1 MNEKIIDDD
10 NNDNKNNIIINNS
23 GKTNS
28 QIIDKN
34 SNIEN
39 GDNSNE
45 NSDDNISIE
54 SDSNYDEL
62 EQINPFQNARVS
74 RKDELKN
81 ISKEI
86 LISELIS
93 DIRTQHAIF
102 EIRNYINEQLT
113 FNIKEISYS
122 VYKNLRKIKSIGLF
136 LYFFLVFFEE
146 PWFCKNNTLFIKPRG
161 NCSPPMAFANFYRL
175 NTYVY
180 RTIELL
186 LLFTFL
192 IVQRQLYQQRLLIK
206 NINKPY
212 IIIQNILFVLLI
224 LCVIDII
231 VGLITSR
238 FPMLNFFLR
247 GFNIILLLRHLRLA
261 WSNIMLI
268 FYGTKTLFL
277 LLIINIAVFGCM
289 GYYLFGNFLNTNKEF
304 QSEYFRNYLESLYQL
319 WILLSTCNFPDIMLS
334 TLKCKFKKYNIFFF
348 VFYILI
354 NYLLILGLLKALFFT
369 KYFDIYSNEAL
380 KNIEEISMYR
390 RKKIKKNKILQIISD
405 FIGNESQIDQIENNN
420 SNAISSNTQSY
431 LNDKSQSDLSEK
443 NSKLNNIRKDLS
455 KKEKKIKDEK
465 RKKIEEIKKL
475 FRVPPDIPD
484 DNNTNKKKKKLE
496 KGIKTLINIKSK
508 FNLDEG
514 DNFEKILIV
523 LDLYEL
529 KDSILNYEIKEVSVK
544 KILQQNE
551 IFKKIATKRF
561 EIMIEI
567 IDLILIF
574 LPYYF
579 KETYEKNYPNG
590 FKIFF
595 KIISILQCLWTILYF
610 PEFMYLLNELK
621 IKKFIKK
628 DFLRFF
634 FHIVNFIFLTCI
646 ICQEYFL
653 FSDNQELF
661 DLLLEFTKIIVGLRF
676 FRLFVLLSYF
686 SEFKV
691 ISKTIKNMQT
701 LFIRNLLNLLSF
713 FFLFSTLSMVLTGG
727 NIETTSFK
735 DNDQIPNNYFHI
747 NFNDFPSS
755 FISCFA
761 LIMVNNLQI
770 IAKSLSYKKD
780 DEDSTKES
788 KNTFFHMYFAT
799 FYFLSTLIILNNIQ
813 SLLLNMYLIV
823 FEENRKKKKEKN
835 KNNNE
840 NNNNDNNNN
849 KENLNN
855 I

>member
-10 NNDNKNNIIINNS
+10 NNDNKNNIINNS

-28 QIIDKN
+28 QIIDN
-34 SNIEN
+34 NNIEN
-39 GDNSNE
+39 ENNNNDNSDE
-45 NSDDNISIE
+45 NLTIE
-54 SDSNYDEL
+54 SESNYDEL
-62 EQINPFQNARVS
+62 AQINPFQNARVS
-74 RKDELKN
+74 RKDEIKN

-113 FNIKEISYS
+113 FNIKEISYT

-136 LYFFLVFFEE
+136 FYFFLVFFEE
-146 PWFCKNNTLFIKPRG
+146 PWFCKEKNTLFIKPRG

-180 RTIELL
+180 RAIELS

-192 IVQRQLYQQRLLIK
+192 IVQSKLFKQRLLIK

-212 IIIQNILFVLLI
+212 IIIQNILFVLLL

-231 VGLITSR
+231 IGLIFTR

-247 GFNIILLLRHLRLA
+247 GINIILLLRHLRLA

-289 GYYLFGNFLNTNKEF
+289 GYYLFGDFLNGDNE
-304 QSEYFRNYLESLYQL
+304 SEYFKNYLESLYQL

-334 TLKCKFKKYNIFFF
+334 TLNCKFKKYSIFFF

-405 FIGNESQIDQIENNN
+405 FIGNESKIDQVESNNN
-420 SNAISSNTQSY
+420 TISSNPQS
-431 LNDKSQSDLSEK
+431 NDKSQSDLNSEK
-443 NSKLNNIRKDLS
+443 SSQLNDIRKELA
-455 KKEKKIKDEK
+455 KKEKKLKDEK
-465 RKKIEEIKKL
+465 SKKIEEIKKL
-475 FRVPPDIPD
+475 FRVPNDN
-484 DNNTNKKKKKLE
+484 DNNSKKSKKKLD

-514 DNFEKILIV
+514 DNFEKILFV
-523 LDLYEL
+523 LDLSEL
-529 KDSILNYEIKEVSVK
+529 KDSILNYERKEVSVR

-551 IFKKIATKRF
+551 ILKKIANKRY
-561 EIMIEI
+561 EIMIEF

-574 LPYYF
+574 LPYYN
-579 KETYEKNYPNG
+579 KENIEKKYPNG

-595 KIISILQCLWTILYF
+595 KIISIIHCLWVILYF

-634 FHIVNFIFLTCI
+634 FHIFNFIFLTCA

-653 FSDNQELF
+653 FSNNLELF

-676 FRLFVLLSYF
+676 FRFFVLLSYF
-686 SEFKV
+686 SEFRV
-691 ISKTIKNMQT
+691 ISRTIKNMQT

-727 NIETTSFK
+727 NIETTSFN

-780 DEDSTKES
+780 DEDSTKEN
-788 KNTFFHMYFAT
+788 KNTSFHMYFAT

-823 FEENRKKKKEKN
+823 FEENRKKKKEKI
-835 KNNNE
+835 
-840 NNNNDNNNN
+840 NN
-849 KENLNN
+849 KEKKILDN
-855 I
+855 

>member
-10 NNDNKNNIIINNS
+10 NNDNKNNIINNS

-28 QIIDKN
+28 QIIDN
-34 SNIEN
+34 NNIEN
-39 GDNSNE
+39 ENNNNDNSDE
-45 NSDDNISIE
+45 NLTIE
-54 SDSNYDEL
+54 SESNYDEL
-62 EQINPFQNARVS
+62 AQINPFQNARVS
-74 RKDELKN
+74 RKDEIKN
-81 ISKEI
+81 ISKEV

-113 FNIKEISYS
+113 FNIKEISYT

-136 LYFFLVFFEE
+136 FYFFLVFFEE
-146 PWFCKNNTLFIKPRG
+146 PWFCKEKNTLFIKPRG

-180 RTIELL
+180 RAIELS

-192 IVQRQLYQQRLLIK
+192 IVQRKLYKQRLLIK

-212 IIIQNILFVLLI
+212 RIIQNILFVLLL

-231 VGLITSR
+231 IGLIFTR

-247 GFNIILLLRHLRLA
+247 GINIILLLRHLRLA

-289 GYYLFGNFLNTNKEF
+289 GYYLFGDFLNGDNE
-304 QSEYFRNYLESLYQL
+304 SEYFKNYLESLYQL

-334 TLKCKFKKYNIFFF
+334 TLNCKFKKYSIFFF

-405 FIGNESQIDQIENNN
+405 FIGNESKIDQVE
-420 SNAISSNTQSY
+420 SNDNTISSNPQS
-431 LNDKSQSDLSEK
+431 NDKSQSDLNSEK
-443 NSKLNNIRKDLS
+443 SSQLNDIRKELA
-455 KKEKKIKDEK
+455 KKEKKLKDEK
-465 RKKIEEIKKL
+465 SKKIEEIKKL
-475 FRVPPDIPD
+475 FRVPNDN
-484 DNNTNKKKKKLE
+484 DNNSKKSKKKLD

-514 DNFEKILIV
+514 DNFEKILFV
-523 LDLYEL
+523 LDLSEL
-529 KDSILNYEIKEVSVK
+529 KDSILNYERKEVSVR

-551 IFKKIATKRF
+551 ILKKIANKRF

-574 LPYYF
+574 LPYYN
-579 KETYEKNYPNG
+579 KENFEKKYPNE

-595 KIISILQCLWTILYF
+595 KIISILHCLWVILYF

-634 FHIVNFIFLTCI
+634 FHIFNFIFLTCA

-653 FSDNQELF
+653 FSNNLELF

-676 FRLFVLLSYF
+676 FRFFVLLSYF
-686 SEFKV
+686 SEFRV
-691 ISKTIKNMQT
+691 ISRTIKNMQT

-727 NIETTSFK
+727 NIETTSFN

-780 DEDSTKES
+780 DEDSTKEN
-788 KNTFFHMYFAT
+788 KNTSFHMYFAT

-823 FEENRKKKKEKN
+823 FEENRKKKKEKI
-835 KNNNE
+835 
-840 NNNNDNNNN
+840 NNN
-849 KENLNN
+849 KEKKILDN
-855 I
+855 

>member
-10 NNDNKNNIIINNS
+10 NNDNKNNIINNS

-28 QIIDKN
+28 QIIDN
-34 SNIEN
+34 NNIEN
-39 GDNSNE
+39 ENNNNDNSDE
-45 NSDDNISIE
+45 NLTIE
-54 SDSNYDEL
+54 SESNYDEL
-62 EQINPFQNARVS
+62 AQINPFQNARVS
-74 RKDELKN
+74 RKDEIKN
-81 ISKEI
+81 ISKEV

-113 FNIKEISYS
+113 FNIKEISYT

-146 PWFCKNNTLFIKPRG
+146 PWFCKEKNTLFIKPRG

-180 RTIELL
+180 RAIELS

-192 IVQRQLYQQRLLIK
+192 IVQRKLYKQRLLIK

-212 IIIQNILFVLLI
+212 RIIQNILFVLLL

-231 VGLITSR
+231 IGLIFTR

-247 GFNIILLLRHLRLA
+247 GINIILLLRHLRLA

-289 GYYLFGNFLNTNKEF
+289 GYYLFGDFLNDDNE
-304 QSEYFRNYLESLYQL
+304 SEYFKNYLESLYQL

-334 TLKCKFKKYNIFFF
+334 TLNCKFKKYSIFFF

-405 FIGNESQIDQIENNN
+405 FIGNESKIDQVE
-420 SNAISSNTQSY
+420 SNDNTISSNPQS
-431 LNDKSQSDLSEK
+431 NDKSQSDLNSEK
-443 NSKLNNIRKDLS
+443 SSQLNNIKKDLE
-455 KKEKKIKDEK
+455 KKEKKLKDEK
-465 RKKIEEIKKL
+465 SKKIEEIKKL
-475 FRVPPDIPD
+475 FRVPN
-484 DNNTNKKKKKLE
+484 DNDSNSKKSKKKLD

-514 DNFEKILIV
+514 DNFEKILYV
-523 LDLYEL
+523 LDLNEL
-529 KDSILNYEIKEVSVK
+529 KDSILKYERKEVSVR

-551 IFKKIATKRF
+551 ILKKIANKRF

-574 LPYYF
+574 LPYYN
-579 KETYEKNYPNG
+579 KENFEKKYPNE

-595 KIISILQCLWTILYF
+595 KIISILHCLWVILYF

-634 FHIVNFIFLTCI
+634 FHIFNFIFLTCA

-653 FSDNQELF
+653 FSNNQELF

-676 FRLFVLLSYF
+676 FRFFVLLSYF
-686 SEFKV
+686 SEFRV
-691 ISKTIKNMQT
+691 ISRTIKNMQT

-727 NIETTSFK
+727 NIETTSFN

-780 DEDSTKES
+780 DEDSTKEN
-788 KNTFFHMYFAT
+788 KNTSFHMYFAT

-823 FEENRKKKKEKN
+823 FEENRKKKKEKI
-835 KNNNE
+835 
-840 NNNNDNNNN
+840 NN
-849 KENLNN
+849 KEKKKLDN
-855 I
+855 

>member
-10 NNDNKNNIIINNS
+10 NNDNKNNIINNS

-28 QIIDKN
+28 QIIDN
-34 SNIEN
+34 NNIEN
-39 GDNSNE
+39 ENNNNDNSDE
-45 NSDDNISIE
+45 NLTIE
-54 SDSNYDEL
+54 SESNYDEL
-62 EQINPFQNARVS
+62 AQINPFQNARVS
-74 RKDELKN
+74 RKDEIKN
-81 ISKEI
+81 ISKEV

-113 FNIKEISYS
+113 FNIKEISYT

-136 LYFFLVFFEE
+136 FYFFLVFFEE
-146 PWFCKNNTLFIKPRG
+146 PWFCKEKNTLFIKPRG

-180 RTIELL
+180 RAIELS

-192 IVQRQLYQQRLLIK
+192 IVQRKLYKQRLLIK

-212 IIIQNILFVLLI
+212 RIIQNILFVLLL

-231 VGLITSR
+231 IGLIFTR

-247 GFNIILLLRHLRLA
+247 GINIILLLRHLRLA

-289 GYYLFGNFLNTNKEF
+289 GYYLFGDFLNRDNE
-304 QSEYFRNYLESLYQL
+304 SEYFKNYLESLYQL

-334 TLKCKFKKYNIFFF
+334 TLNCKFKKYSIFFF

-405 FIGNESQIDQIENNN
+405 FIGNESKIDQVE
-420 SNAISSNTQSY
+420 SNDNTISSNPQS
-431 LNDKSQSDLSEK
+431 NDKSQSDLNSEK
-443 NSKLNNIRKDLS
+443 SSQLNDIKKELA
-455 KKEKKIKDEK
+455 KKEKKLKDEK
-465 RKKIEEIKKL
+465 SKKIEEIKKL
-475 FRVPPDIPD
+475 FRVPNDN
-484 DNNTNKKKKKLE
+484 DNNSKKSKKKLD

-514 DNFEKILIV
+514 DNFEKILFV
-523 LDLYEL
+523 LDLSEL
-529 KDSILNYEIKEVSVK
+529 KDSILNYERKEVSVR

-551 IFKKIATKRF
+551 ILKKIANKRF

-574 LPYYF
+574 LPYYN
-579 KETYEKNYPNG
+579 KENFEKKYPNG
-590 FKIFF
+590 FKLFF
-595 KIISILQCLWTILYF
+595 KIISIVHCLWVILYF

-653 FSDNQELF
+653 FSGNQELF

-727 NIETTSFK
+727 NIETTSFN

-780 DEDSTKES
+780 DEDSTKEN
-788 KNTFFHMYFAT
+788 KNTSFHMYFAT

-823 FEENRKKKKEKN
+823 FEENRKKKKEKI
-835 KNNNE
+835 
-840 NNNNDNNNN
+840 NN
-849 KENLNN
+849 KEKKILDN
-855 I
+855 

>member
-10 NNDNKNNIIINNS
+10 NNDNKNNIINNS

-28 QIIDKN
+28 QIIDN
-34 SNIEN
+34 NNIEN
-39 GDNSNE
+39 ENNNNDNSDE
-45 NSDDNISIE
+45 NLTIE
-54 SDSNYDEL
+54 SESNYDEL
-62 EQINPFQNARVS
+62 AQINPFQNARVS
-74 RKDELKN
+74 RKDEIKN

-136 LYFFLVFFEE
+136 FYFFLVFFEE
-146 PWFCKNNTLFIKPRG
+146 PWFCKEKNTLFIKPRG

-180 RTIELL
+180 RAIELS

-192 IVQRQLYQQRLLIK
+192 IVQSKLFKQRLLIK

-212 IIIQNILFVLLI
+212 IIIQNILFVLLL

-231 VGLITSR
+231 IGLIFTR

-247 GFNIILLLRHLRLA
+247 GINIILLLRHLRLA

-289 GYYLFGNFLNTNKEF
+289 GYYLFGDFLNGDNE
-304 QSEYFRNYLESLYQL
+304 SEYFKNYLESLYQL

-334 TLKCKFKKYNIFFF
+334 TLNCKFKKYSIFFF

-405 FIGNESQIDQIENNN
+405 FIGNESKIDQVE
-420 SNAISSNTQSY
+420 SNDNTISSNTQS
-431 LNDKSQSDLSEK
+431 NDKSQSDLNSEK
-443 NSKLNNIRKDLS
+443 SNQLNKIRKDLD
-455 KKEKKIKDEK
+455 KKEKKLKDEK
-465 RKKIEEIKKL
+465 SKKIEEIKKL
-475 FRVPPDIPD
+475 FRVPKDN
-484 DNNTNKKKKKLE
+484 DNNSNKKKKKLD

-514 DNFEKILIV
+514 DNFEKILYV
-523 LDLYEL
+523 LDLNEL
-529 KDSILNYEIKEVSVK
+529 KDSILNYERKEVSVR

-551 IFKKIATKRF
+551 ILKKIANKRF
-561 EIMIEI
+561 EILIEI

-574 LPYYF
+574 LPYYN
-579 KETYEKNYPNG
+579 KENFEKKYPNA
-590 FKIFF
+590 FKLFF
-595 KIISILQCLWTILYF
+595 KIISIIHCLWVILYF

-634 FHIVNFIFLTCI
+634 FHIFNFIFLTCA

-653 FSDNQELF
+653 FSNNQELF

-676 FRLFVLLSYF
+676 FRFFVLLSYF
-686 SEFKV
+686 SEFRV
-691 ISKTIKNMQT
+691 ISRTIKNMQT

-727 NIETTSFK
+727 NIETTSFN

-780 DEDSTKES
+780 DEDSTKEN
-788 KNTFFHMYFAT
+788 KNTSFHMYFAT

-823 FEENRKKKKEKN
+823 FEENRKKKKEKI
-835 KNNNE
+835 
-840 NNNNDNNNN
+840 NNN
-849 KENLNN
+849 KEKKILDN
-855 I
+855 

>member
-10 NNDNKNNIIINNS
+10 NNDNKNNIINNS

-28 QIIDKN
+28 QIIDN
-34 SNIEN
+34 NNIEN
-39 GDNSNE
+39 ENNNNDNSDE
-45 NSDDNISIE
+45 NLTIE
-54 SDSNYDEL
+54 SESNYDEL
-62 EQINPFQNARVS
+62 AQINPFQNARVS
-74 RKDELKN
+74 RKDEIKN
-81 ISKEI
+81 ISKEV

-136 LYFFLVFFEE
+136 FYFFLVFFEE
-146 PWFCKNNTLFIKPRG
+146 PWFCKEKNTLFIKPRG

-180 RTIELL
+180 RAIELSL
-186 LLFTFL
+186 LLTFL
-192 IVQRQLYQQRLLIK
+192 IVQSKLFKQRLLIK

-231 VGLITSR
+231 IGLIFTR

-247 GFNIILLLRHLRLA
+247 GINIILLLRHLRLA

-289 GYYLFGNFLNTNKEF
+289 GYYLFGDFLNGDNE
-304 QSEYFRNYLESLYQL
+304 SEYFKNYLESLYQL

-334 TLKCKFKKYNIFFF
+334 TLNCKFKKYSIFFF

-405 FIGNESQIDQIENNN
+405 FIGNESKIDQVE
-420 SNAISSNTQSY
+420 SNDNTISSNPQS
-431 LNDKSQSDLSEK
+431 NDKSQSDLNSEK
-443 NSKLNNIRKDLS
+443 SSQLNNIKKDLE
-455 KKEKKIKDEK
+455 KKEKKLKDEK
-465 RKKIEEIKKL
+465 SKKIEEIKKL
-475 FRVPPDIPD
+475 FRVPN
-484 DNNTNKKKKKLE
+484 DNDSNSKKSKKKLD

-514 DNFEKILIV
+514 DNFEKILYV
-523 LDLYEL
+523 LDLNEL
-529 KDSILNYEIKEVSVK
+529 KDSILKYERKEVSVR

-551 IFKKIATKRF
+551 ILKKIANKRF

-574 LPYYF
+574 LPYYN
-579 KETYEKNYPNG
+579 KENFEKKYPNE

-595 KIISILQCLWTILYF
+595 KIISILHCLWVILYF

-634 FHIVNFIFLTCI
+634 FHIFNFIFLTCA

-653 FSDNQELF
+653 FSNNQELF

-686 SEFKV
+686 SEFRV

-727 NIETTSFK
+727 NIETTSFN

-780 DEDSTKES
+780 DEDSTKEN
-788 KNTFFHMYFAT
+788 KNTSFHMYFAT

-823 FEENRKKKKEKN
+823 FEENRKKKKEKI
-835 KNNNE
+835 
-840 NNNNDNNNN
+840 NNN
-849 KENLNN
+849 KEKKILDN
-855 I
+855 

>member
-10 NNDNKNNIIINNS
+10 NNDNKNNIINNS

-28 QIIDKN
+28 QIIDN
-34 SNIEN
+34 NNIEN
-39 GDNSNE
+39 ENNNNDNSDE
-45 NSDDNISIE
+45 NLTIE
-54 SDSNYDEL
+54 SESNYDEL
-62 EQINPFQNARVS
+62 AQINPFQNARVS
-74 RKDELKN
+74 RKDEIKN
-81 ISKEI
+81 ISKEV

-113 FNIKEISYS
+113 FNIKEISYT

-136 LYFFLVFFEE
+136 FYFFLVFFEE
-146 PWFCKNNTLFIKPRG
+146 PWFCKEKNTLFIKPRG

-180 RTIELL
+180 RAIELS

-192 IVQRQLYQQRLLIK
+192 IVQRKLYKQRLLIK

-212 IIIQNILFVLLI
+212 RIIQNILFVLLL

-231 VGLITSR
+231 IGLIFTR

-247 GFNIILLLRHLRLA
+247 GINIILLLRHLRLA

-289 GYYLFGNFLNTNKEF
+289 GYYLFGDFLNDDNE
-304 QSEYFRNYLESLYQL
+304 SEYFKNYLESLYQL

-334 TLKCKFKKYNIFFF
+334 TLNCKFKKYSIFFF

-405 FIGNESQIDQIENNN
+405 FIGNESKIDQVE
-420 SNAISSNTQSY
+420 SNDNTISSNPQS
-431 LNDKSQSDLSEK
+431 NDKSQSDLNSEK
-443 NSKLNNIRKDLS
+443 SSQLNDIRKELA
-455 KKEKKIKDEK
+455 KKEKKLKDEK
-465 RKKIEEIKKL
+465 SKKIEEIKKL
-475 FRVPPDIPD
+475 FRVPNDN
-484 DNNTNKKKKKLE
+484 DNNSKKSKKKLD

-514 DNFEKILIV
+514 DNFEKILFV
-523 LDLYEL
+523 LDLSEL
-529 KDSILNYEIKEVSVK
+529 KDSILNYERKEVSVR

-551 IFKKIATKRF
+551 ILKKIANKRF

-574 LPYYF
+574 LPYYN
-579 KETYEKNYPNG
+579 KENFEKKYPNG
-590 FKIFF
+590 FKLFF
-595 KIISILQCLWTILYF
+595 KIISIIHCLWVILYF

-634 FHIVNFIFLTCI
+634 FHIFNFIFLTCA

-653 FSDNQELF
+653 FSNNLELF

-676 FRLFVLLSYF
+676 FRFFVLLSYF
-686 SEFKV
+686 SEFRV
-691 ISKTIKNMQT
+691 ISRTIKNMQT

-727 NIETTSFK
+727 NIETTSFN

-780 DEDSTKES
+780 DEDSTKEN
-788 KNTFFHMYFAT
+788 KNTSFHMYFAT

-823 FEENRKKKKEKN
+823 FEENRKKKKEKI
-835 KNNNE
+835 
-840 NNNNDNNNN
+840 NN
-849 KENLNN
+849 KEKKN
-855 I
+855 

>member
-10 NNDNKNNIIINNS
+10 NNDNKNNIINNS

-28 QIIDKN
+28 QIIDN
-34 SNIEN
+34 NNIEN
-39 GDNSNE
+39 ENNNNDNSDE
-45 NSDDNISIE
+45 NLTIE
-54 SDSNYDEL
+54 SESNYDEL
-62 EQINPFQNARVS
+62 AQINPFQNARVS
-74 RKDELKN
+74 RKDEIKN
-81 ISKEI
+81 ISKEV

-113 FNIKEISYS
+113 FNIKEISYT

-136 LYFFLVFFEE
+136 FYFFLVFFEE
-146 PWFCKNNTLFIKPRG
+146 PWFCKEKNTLFIKPRG

-180 RTIELL
+180 RAIELS

-192 IVQRQLYQQRLLIK
+192 IVQRKLYKQRLLIK

-212 IIIQNILFVLLI
+212 RIIQNILFVLLL

-231 VGLITSR
+231 IGLIFTR

-247 GFNIILLLRHLRLA
+247 GINIILLLRHLRLA

-289 GYYLFGNFLNTNKEF
+289 GYYLFGDFLNGDNE
-304 QSEYFRNYLESLYQL
+304 SEYFKNYLESLYQL

-334 TLKCKFKKYNIFFF
+334 TLNCKFKKYSIFFF

-405 FIGNESQIDQIENNN
+405 FIGNESKIDQVE
-420 SNAISSNTQSY
+420 SNDNTISSNPQS
-431 LNDKSQSDLSEK
+431 NDKSQSDLNSEK
-443 NSKLNNIRKDLS
+443 SSQLNNIKKDLE
-455 KKEKKIKDEK
+455 KKEKKLKDEK
-465 RKKIEEIKKL
+465 SKKIEEIKKL
-475 FRVPPDIPD
+475 FRVPNDN
-484 DNNTNKKKKKLE
+484 DNNSKKSKKKLD

-514 DNFEKILIV
+514 DNFEKILYV
-523 LDLYEL
+523 LDLNEL
-529 KDSILNYEIKEVSVK
+529 KDSILKYERKEVSVR

-551 IFKKIATKRF
+551 ILKKIANKRF

-574 LPYYF
+574 LPYYN
-579 KETYEKNYPNG
+579 KENFEKKYPNE

-595 KIISILQCLWTILYF
+595 KIISILHCLWVILYF

-634 FHIVNFIFLTCI
+634 FHIFNFIFLTCA

-653 FSDNQELF
+653 FSNNQELF

-676 FRLFVLLSYF
+676 FRFFVLLSYF
-686 SEFKV
+686 SEFRV
-691 ISKTIKNMQT
+691 ISRTIKNMQT

-727 NIETTSFK
+727 NIETTSFN

-780 DEDSTKES
+780 DEDSTKEN
-788 KNTFFHMYFAT
+788 KNTSFHMYFAT

-823 FEENRKKKKEKN
+823 FEENRKKKKEKI
-835 KNNNE
+835 
-840 NNNNDNNNN
+840 NN
-849 KENLNN
+849 KEKKN
-855 I
+855 

>member
-10 NNDNKNNIIINNS
+10 NNDNKNNIINNS

-28 QIIDKN
+28 QIIDN
-34 SNIEN
+34 NNIEN
-39 GDNSNE
+39 ENNNNDNSDE
-45 NSDDNISIE
+45 NLTIE
-54 SDSNYDEL
+54 SESNYDEL
-62 EQINPFQNARVS
+62 AQINPFQNARVS
-74 RKDELKN
+74 RKDEIKN
-81 ISKEI
+81 ISKEV

-113 FNIKEISYS
+113 FNIKEISYT

-146 PWFCKNNTLFIKPRG
+146 PWFCKEKNTLFIKPRG

-180 RTIELL
+180 RAIELS

-192 IVQRQLYQQRLLIK
+192 IVQRKLYKQRLLIK

-212 IIIQNILFVLLI
+212 RIIQNILFVLLL

-231 VGLITSR
+231 IGLIFTR

-247 GFNIILLLRHLRLA
+247 GINIILLLRHLRLA

-289 GYYLFGNFLNTNKEF
+289 GYYLFGDFLNDDNE
-304 QSEYFRNYLESLYQL
+304 SEYFKNYLESLYQL

-334 TLKCKFKKYNIFFF
+334 TLNCKFKKYSIFFF

-405 FIGNESQIDQIENNN
+405 FIGNESKIDQVE
-420 SNAISSNTQSY
+420 SNDNTISSNPQS
-431 LNDKSQSDLSEK
+431 NDKSQSDLNSEK
-443 NSKLNNIRKDLS
+443 SSQLNNIKKDLE
-455 KKEKKIKDEK
+455 KKEKKLKDEK
-465 RKKIEEIKKL
+465 SKKIEEIKKL
-475 FRVPPDIPD
+475 FRVPN
-484 DNNTNKKKKKLE
+484 DNDSNSKKSKKKLD

-514 DNFEKILIV
+514 DNFEKILYV
-523 LDLYEL
+523 LDLNEL
-529 KDSILNYEIKEVSVK
+529 KDSILKYERKEVSVR

-551 IFKKIATKRF
+551 ILKKIANKRF

-574 LPYYF
+574 LPYYN
-579 KETYEKNYPNG
+579 KENFEKKYPNE

-595 KIISILQCLWTILYF
+595 KIISILHCLWVILYF

-634 FHIVNFIFLTCI
+634 FHIFNFIFLTCA

-653 FSDNQELF
+653 FSNNQELF

-686 SEFKV
+686 SEFRV
-691 ISKTIKNMQT
+691 ISRTIKNMQT

-727 NIETTSFK
+727 NIETTSFN

-780 DEDSTKES
+780 DEDSTKEN
-788 KNTFFHMYFAT
+788 KNTSFHMYFAT

-823 FEENRKKKKEKN
+823 FEENRKKKKEKI
-835 KNNNE
+835 
-840 NNNNDNNNN
+840 NN
-849 KENLNN
+849 KEKKN
-855 I
+855 

>member
-10 NNDNKNNIIINNS
+10 NNDNKNNIINNS

-28 QIIDKN
+28 QIIDN
-34 SNIEN
+34 NNNIEN
-39 GDNSNE
+39 E
-45 NSDDNISIE
+45 NNNNDNIDNDNNLSI
-54 SDSNYDEL
+54 DSENNYSEL
-62 EQINPFQNARVS
+62 EQLNPFHNARIS
-74 RKDELKN
+74 HKDEFKKVK
-81 ISKEI
+81 KEQ

-122 VYKNLRKIKSIGLF
+122 VYKNLRKIKSIGVF
-136 LYFFLVFFEE
+136 IYFFLVFFEE
-146 PWFCKNNTLFIKPRG
+146 PWFCKSKNTLFIKTRG
-161 NCSPPMAFANFYRL
+161 DCSSSMAFANLYRL

-180 RTIELL
+180 RSIELL
-186 LLFTFL
+186 LLFIFL
-192 IVQRQLYQQRLLIK
+192 TVQSKLFQQRVIIK

-212 IIIQNILFVLLI
+212 IIIQNILFSSLI
-224 LCVIDII
+224 ICIVDII
-231 VGLITSR
+231 FGLITSR
-238 FPMLNFFLR
+238 FPMINFFLR
-247 GFNIILLLRHLRLA
+247 GINIILLLRHLRLA

-289 GYYLFGNFLNTNKEF
+289 GYYLFGPFLNKGKE
-304 QSEYFRNYLESLYQL
+304 SEYFRDYLESLYQL

-334 TLKCKFKKYNIFFF
+334 TLDLKFKKFNIFFF
-348 VFYILI
+348 VLYII
-354 NYLLILGLLKALFFT
+354 MNYLLILGLLKALFFT

-380 KNIEEISMYR
+380 KNIEEISMYK
-390 RKKIKKNKILQIISD
+390 RKKIKKNKIIQIISD
-405 FIGNESQIDQIENNN
+405 FIGNNSEIDQIENNN
-420 SNAISSNTQSY
+420 SKTISNDQSNLKDKTISETQSQKSNE
-431 LNDKSQSDLSEK
+431 LNEIRNELS
-443 NSKLNNIRKDLS
+443 S
-455 KKEKKIKDEK
+455 KEKKLIKEK
-465 RKKIEEIKKL
+465 KKKIEEIKKL
-475 FRVPPDIPD
+475 FRVPSNINID
-484 DNNTNKKKKKLE
+484 DNSNHPKKDYY

-523 LDLYEL
+523 LDLVEFKESIMKYER
-529 KDSILNYEIKEVSVK
+529 KEVSIK
-544 KILQQNE
+544 KILEQNK
-551 IFKKIATKRF
+551 IFKKIANKRF
-561 EIMIEI
+561 EIIIEI
-567 IDLILIF
+567 IDFILIF
-574 LPYYF
+574 LPYYN
-579 KETYEKNYPNG
+579 KQSYEEKHPKG
-590 FKIFF
+590 FKLFF
-595 KIISILQCLWTILYF
+595 KIISILHCLWVILYF

-634 FHIVNFIFLTCI
+634 FHIFNFIFLTCV

-661 DLLLEFTKIIVGLRF
+661 DLLIEFTKIIVGLRF

-691 ISKTIKNMQT
+691 IYRTIKNMQT

-727 NIETTSFK
+727 NITITSFK

-770 IAKSLSYKKD
+770 IAKSLSYKPN
-780 DEDSTKES
+780 DEESTMEN
-788 KNTFFHMYFAT
+788 KNTSFHMYFAT

-835 KNNNE
+835 I
-840 NNNNDNNNN
+840 N
-849 KENLNN
+849 KKKK
-855 I
+855 IQ